1 MRRKQV
7 HQMKTFLKR
16 IRFLFKFHKSIPFLK
31 DFFISKEIKSVTKL
45 IYALLILGYAAI
57 PFDIIPDFLFIFGI
71 VDDVTIAIFLM
82 ERMVKSAPQSLKEKH
97 ELFD

>member
-1 MRRKQV
+1 
-7 HQMKTFLKR
+7 MKIFLKR

-31 DFFISKEIKSVTKL
+31 DFLISKEIKFVTKL
-45 IYALLILGYAAI
+45 IYALLIIGYAAI

-71 VDDVTIAIFLM
+71 VDDVTIAIFLL
-82 ERMVKSAPQSLKEKH
+82 ERMAKSAPQSLKEKH

>member
-1 MRRKQV
+1 MRIY
-7 HQMKTFLKR
+7 LKR

-31 DFFISKEIKSVTKL
+31 DFFISKEIKPVTKL
-45 IYALLILGYAAI
+45 VYALLIISYIAI

-71 VDDVTIAIFLM
+71 VDDITIAIFLL
-82 ERMVKSAPQSLKEKH
+82 ERMVNSAPQSLKEKH